1 MARGGMRPA
10 CWLLAS
16 CAVLSS
22 AGWAEAAPLLV
33 DWSAP
38 ACALESGFRARV
50 RDALRRD
57 PENVLEQELRVRV
70 QIAEKPESSGYSL
83 EIETEAGRRQLET
96 PSCDEAVAA
105 AATLVAL
112 TIDPN
117 ALPPPAPAEPPPPPP
132 AQPPQKPR
140 ATKPPPAAAP
150 PARVEPY
157 VAAFGG
163 ASLGEVPALSPLV
176 GGAIGLRWQGLGV
189 GAEGFWI
196 APQTELLTGSDKG
209 GEIGLFGGG
218 LSVCYSPLRDRF
230 RLTGCVGGQAG
241 AWSSSGVRVD
251 NPTEQTDWWLAGL
264 GRLGTGVRF
273 TRALGLFV
281 NGDVVVP
288 ARTPRFKLEGLGE
301 VFQPSAVAGR
311 FSGGVELGF

>member
-1 MARGGMRPA
+1 MRSA
-10 CWLLAS
+10 CLLLAS

-22 AGWAEAAPLLV
+22 AGWADAAPLLV

-50 RDALRRD
+50 RDALRRE
-57 PENVLEQELRVRV
+57 PESVLEQELRVRV
-70 QIAEKPESSGYSL
+70 QIAEKPEKAGYAL
-83 EIETEAGRRQLET
+83 EIETESGRRQLET

-117 ALPPPAPAEPPPPPP
+117 ALPPPAPAEPPAPPPP
-132 AQPPQKPR
+132 PPPPQPPP
-140 ATKPPPAAAP
+140 ATKPPPAAEP
-150 PARVEPY
+150 PARIEPY

-163 ASLGEVPALSPLV
+163 ASLGEVPALSPMM
-176 GGAIGLRWQGLGV
+176 GGAIGLRWRGFGV

-196 APQTELLTGSDKG
+196 ARQTELLPGSDKG

-218 LSVCYSPLRDRF
+218 LSACYSPLRDRF
-230 RLTGCVGGQAG
+230 RLSGCLGGQAG
-241 AWSSSGVRVD
+241 AWGSNGVRVD
-251 NPTEQTDWWLAGL
+251 NPTERTDWWVAGL
-264 GRLGTGVRF
+264 GRLGAAAKVTG
-273 TRALGLFV
+273 TLGLFL

-288 ARTPRFKLEGLGE
+288 VRTPRFKLEGLGE
-301 VFQPSAVAGR
+301 VFQPRAVAGR
-311 FSGGVELGF
+311 LAGGVELGF